1 LSSSRAPGLRI
12 GIVAG
17 ETSGDL
23 LGAGLMRALI
33 DGLGEDIEFEGI
45 GGPEMQKLG
54 CKSLFPM
61 ESVTL
66 VGLDGLLRRLRE
78 ILGIRKA
85 LVNHF
90 TARPPDL
97 FIGVDLPDFN
107 IGLEGK
113 LRAKGI
119 PTLQYVSPTVWA
131 WRQYRIHKIKRSVS
145 HMLVLFPF
153 EQDFYRQHGVPV
165 SFAGHPVANEF
176 PDIIDVEKYRTLF
189 GIAGQQ
195 RVVALLPGS
204 RSGEI
209 SRLSALMI
217 DTAVLLKSRY
227 PELVF
232 LAPMVN
238 ESAKKLF
245 QQALQQRPQGADLIR
260 LVDGQSREVMSAAD
274 VVVLASGTA
283 TMEAALLKKPMVVT
297 YKVSRLTALYVN
309 FLLKQKM
316 VAMPNYLLGEKVV
329 PEFLQDDATAENICG
344 AVQDYLDQPRKMQSL
359 KQRFMEMHQSL
370 KGQGE
375 KVMVQAVQS
384 LIGHGHA

>member
-1 LSSSRAPGLRI
+1 MSGLRI

-23 LGAGLMRALI
+23 LGAGLMQALI
-33 DGLGEDIEFEGI
+33 DGLGEKIEFEGI
-45 GGPEMQKLG
+45 GGPRMQKLG
-54 CKSLFPM
+54 CRSLFPM

-66 VGLDGLLRRLRE
+66 VGLDGLFRRLRE

-85 LVNHF
+85 LVAHF
-90 TARPPDL
+90 AANPPDV

-113 LRAKGI
+113 LKARGI

-131 WRQYRIHKIKRSVS
+131 WRQYRIHKIKRAVS

-153 EQDFYRQHGVPV
+153 EQDFYRRHGVPV

-176 PDIIDVEKYRTLF
+176 PDVIDMEKHRKAF
-189 GIAGQQ
+189 GIADRQ
-195 RVVALLPGS
+195 RLIALLPGS

-209 SRLSALMI
+209 SRLSPLLAE
-217 DTAVLLKSRY
+217 TAVLLHQRH
-227 PELVF
+227 PDLVF

-238 ESAKKLF
+238 ASAKRIF
-245 QQALQQRPQGADLIR
+245 RQALEKTPEAAGLIR
-260 LVDGQSREVMSAAD
+260 LVDGRSREVMAAAD
-274 VVVLASGTA
+274 VVLLASGTA

-297 YKVSRLTALYVN
+297 YRVSGLTALYVN

-316 VAMPNYLLGEKVV
+316 VAMPNYLLGEKLV
-329 PEFLQDDATAENICG
+329 PEFLQGDATPDNLYG
-344 AVQDYLDQPRKMQSL
+344 AVQDYLQNPQKVSQL
-359 KQRFMEMHQSL
+359 EQRFMQMHQSL
-370 KGQGE
+370 KGQGDE
-375 KVMVQAVQS
+375 VMVQAVQS
-384 LIGHGHA
+384 LIGQEHV